1 MAITRLFFFIA
12 LVNLCALNTAK
23 AEETD
28 QFTLP
33 PGELQDIGPVASQR
47 LYQVIESVIART
59 NAEIQMLIPKAAHS
73 RYAASQLARRRNDD
87 YLIDLLYN
95 KTGPGFPHW
104 LRWSN
109 SSRDGSKPIQ
119 YRENRPWKTV
129 YWLSFSQSPLS
140 LIGLTPTI
148 RMYNHY
154 FGTDKLGHFFMQGHT
169 YYQIYTH
176 YLNNGKSPELAHAAI
191 VTYGQVLEQTY
202 LGTLVN
208 GIYSN
213 GDLSANYAGW
223 KFYMN
228 LAHSIKIGEQT
239 LAPILVLKADKW
251 EFNKHINKDN
261 LLKPYISDNLN
272 EALNPSRYMFTRS
285 QLQKQIKKR
294 CADWISRRGI
304 TQQIIEAKHEE
315 TSLWHG
321 EAYGHWLPRNNAVT
335 LETCFAAKTSRS
347 Y

>member
-1 MAITRLFFFIA
+1 MTITRFFFLIVVFGMSA
-12 LVNLCALNTAK
+12 IQQTY

-33 PGELQDIGPVASQR
+33 PGELLDIGPLASQK
-47 LYQVIESVIART
+47 LYHQLETVIART
-59 NAEIQMLIPKAAHS
+59 NSEIQTLLPKASHS
-73 RYAASQLARRRNDD
+73 RYAASQLALRRNDA

-104 LRWSN
+104 LRWNRASQEA
-109 SSRDGSKPIQ
+109 SKPIQ
-119 YRENRPWKTV
+119 YKEIRPWKTV

-148 RMYNHY
+148 NMYGHY

-176 YLNNGKSPELAHAAI
+176 YINQGKAPSKARAAI
-191 VTYGQVLEQTY
+191 VTYGKILEQTY

-228 LAHSIKIGEQT
+228 LAHSVKIGKHT
-239 LAPILVLKADKW
+239 LPPILVLKGDQW
-251 EFNKHINKDN
+251 EFSSNINKEN

-272 EALNPSRYMFTRS
+272 EALNPSRYTFTRS
-285 QLQKQIKKR
+285 QIRRQVKKR
-294 CADWISRRGI
+294 CPDWIKRRGI
-304 TQQIIEAKHEE
+304 TQQTVDAKLKE
-315 TSLWHG
+315 TLRWHG
-321 EAYGHWLPRNNAVT
+321 EAYGHWLPVNNAVT
-335 LETCFAAKTSRS
+335 LNTCFGGK
-347 Y
+347 